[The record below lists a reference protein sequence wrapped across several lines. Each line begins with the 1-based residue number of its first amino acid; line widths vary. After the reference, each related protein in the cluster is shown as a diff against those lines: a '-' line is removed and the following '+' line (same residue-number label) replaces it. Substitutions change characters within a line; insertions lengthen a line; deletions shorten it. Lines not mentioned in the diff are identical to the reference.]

1 MSNNLLTIFLLL
13 VGFTIIVFFVYNPSI
28 LTNILAPTPD
38 ILTPPYIPA
47 TTKPPSTP
55 PSTSPST
62 PPQPPTQP
70 PSTPTQP
77 PSTTKTYTSPN
88 YTAPTSNTNKLK

>member
-55 PSTSPST
+55 PSTPTST
-62 PPQPPTQP
+62 PTQP
-70 PSTPTQP
+70 PTQP